1 MSKQQQQQ
9 QQQQASPYQLLGLA
23 VALLLDVQIAWG
35 TDGLPPF
42 PRAWVLLW
50 QTLPHLAPLWKVHG
64 MTAGLAFAGLV
75 ALSLMQAALWLGFVL
90 LLWHIGKGIMQW
102 RRNVLPTPVTMPV
115 QLAASAASAAST
127 ASAASAAST
136 PTTDVL
142 PVDTTHRRV
151 FLGPETIPSPVLE
164 GGERAMPLA
173 LPSSSSTPCLS
184 APSSLP
190 PNHMPPATHRML
202 ELERILGVP
211 VTLDAATLA
220 APTPWIACQV
230 AVREGVMP
238 DEHGTG
244 NVPYLACFAVEGCG
258 SRDITG
264 AAVCERV
271 LDAATTALMASVTE
285 ASDHAVAAALRASVA
300 RANHTLM
307 QDNAAQRTFL
317 TASLALCLLTAQD
330 AWFIA
335 TGHTIVGRRR
345 DGTWETGDDAAR
357 DVWLGEQDVAGVELL
372 HVMQHPLPDA
382 EVMLLG
388 AGAAWQAHG
397 VAWFADAW
405 ASGSIAVPANVQQ
418 LVERVAASS
427 PTGGALA
434 GLLITGDRSVIS
446 AGITATVPVSP
457 SICTR

>member
-9 QQQQASPYQLLGLA
+9 QQKASPYQLLGLA

-115 QLAASAASAAST
+115 QLAASAASAP
-127 ASAASAAST
+127 SAAST

-151 FLGPETIPSPVLE
+151 CLGPETIPSPVLE

-211 VTLDAATLA
+211 VTLDAATMA

-271 LDAATTALMASVTE
+271 LDVATE
-285 ASDHAVAAALRASVA
+285 ALVSRLTAPECGSVEPALRATLA
-300 RANHTLM
+300 EANHALV
-307 QDNAAQRTFL
+307 QDNTAQGAYL
-317 TASLALCLLTAQD
+317 SASLTLCLLTAQRLW
-330 AWFIA
+330 AIS
-335 TGHTIVGRRR
+335 TGYTACALLQEGQ
-345 DGTWETGDDAAR
+345 WEMDRAEGQR
-357 DVWLGEQDVAGVELL
+357 LFLGEQERIGEARLGVRER
-372 HVMQHPLPDA
+372 PLAPIEA
-382 EVMLLG
+382 ILLG
-388 AGAAWQAHG
+388 AGSVWHNQDT
-397 VAWFADAW
+397 AWFADTW
-405 ASGSIAVPANVQQ
+405 ANGESRAEAKCQHFVD
-418 LVERVAASS
+418 
-427 PTGGALA
+427 ALA
-434 GLLITGDRSVIS
+434 SRAAGAGANAVTGLLITCEPAVCSG
-446 AGITATVPVSP
+446 ATGTTGA
-457 SICTR
+457 ICAI